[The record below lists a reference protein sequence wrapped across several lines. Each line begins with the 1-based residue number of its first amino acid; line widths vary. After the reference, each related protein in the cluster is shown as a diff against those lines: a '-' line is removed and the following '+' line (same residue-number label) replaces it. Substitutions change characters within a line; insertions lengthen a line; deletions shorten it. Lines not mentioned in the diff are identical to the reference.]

1 MMIERIVS
9 GGQTGVDR
17 AALDAALARG
27 IECGGWCPAGRL
39 ADDGVIPQ
47 RYPLRETIDMDHTV
61 RTEHNVRDSD
71 GTLMFYRGTLQGGT
85 AYAVLMARHLGRP
98 VMAIDLDTPFDSAA
112 VASWVAANRIKVL
125 HIGGQRESSS
135 PGIYQAARRCID
147 ELLERLAGKDAI
159 AEIRPH

>member
-1 MMIERIVS
+1 MLEKIVS

-27 IECGGWCPAGRL
+27 IECGGWCPAGRQ
-39 ADDGVIPQ
+39 ADDGVIPA

-71 GTLMFYRGTLQGGT
+71 GTLMFCRGALQGGT

-98 VMAIDLDTPFDSAA
+98 VMAIDMDAPFDPAA
-112 VASWVAANRIKVL
+112 VASWIASYDVRVL

-135 PGIYQAARRCID
+135 PGIYQAARRYI
-147 ELLERLAGKDAI
+147 EALLDYLEKRG
-159 AEIRPH
+159 